1 MAPEHRYFTFFPA
14 SRAERRAGRE
24 YILAALP
31 DFLKKKPS
39 RWRAYDIFTINRP
52 GSYAA
57 LQNGSG
63 DQFAQRLRFDLT
75 DTFAGNVELLPTSS
89 SVWSVFISIPKR
101 IRKLSLHARSGQP
114 ARRALPHAGFG
125 GRRIQRQ
132 LEGGILDEI
141 PQCES
146 SSSPIGV
153 SMEIGSLAI
162 SALCGSCLPASA
174 CVQPVLPAWFTAHLL
189 QHLARNTVELVD
201 SSIICTGIRMV
212 RA

>member
-1 MAPEHRYFTFFPA
+1 M
-14 SRAERRAGRE
+14 
-24 YILAALP
+24 P

-39 RWRAYDIFTINRP
+39 RWRAYAHLYNNRP

-63 DQFAQRLRFDLT
+63 DAVCAALRFDLT
-75 DTFAGNVELLPTSS
+75 DTFAGNVELFTHFS

-101 IRKLSLHARSGQP
+101 IRRTFASARSGQP
-114 ARRALPHAGFG
+114 ARRALPHAGF
-125 GRRIQRQ
+125 RWSQIQRQ

-141 PQCES
+141 PQMRIFT
-146 SSSPIGV
+146 SPIGV

-162 SALCGSCLPASA
+162 FSTLRSCLPASA
-174 CVQPVLPAWFTAHLL
+174 CVQPVLPALVHGPLL

-201 SSIICTGIRMV
+201 SLNHMPGIRMV